1 MSEPVPATY
10 YPDRTCPK
18 CGHEGMYGPET
29 PQRGSGGWSCA
40 QYWQGP
46 WKHDPAAPPVP
57 KAKCWCCARLDP
69 NDPPWRDYSA
79 FLDRKRKIVPD
90 AGIRIGDGVI
100 HPSLFDFQ
108 AELVRWAARKGR
120 AAVFA
125 DTGLG
130 KTRIQI
136 EWARLT
142 GKRTIVLAPLA
153 VAHQTSAEAASIGV
167 DVRYARDQADADAH
181 LESDGCRIT
190 ITNYERLH
198 LFDPARFGAVVLDE
212 SSILKSFSGETKKA
226 LVAGFRDTPFRLA
239 CTATPA
245 PNDLEELC
253 NHADF
258 LGVMRP
264 QEMRSTF
271 FIADS
276 RGEFMRYRLKRHAR
290 DAFFQWLAS
299 WAMAVKR
306 PSDLGFDDGPF
317 NLPGLTI
324 TPHFV
329 DTDYVPEG
337 QLFSTGMKGVTEQST
352 VRRSTMADRVVAA
365 LEVVHAEPDEA
376 WLIWCGLNDEADAM
390 TAGIPGAV
398 NVQGSD
404 APERKAEELLAFA
417 EGHTR
422 VLVTKGSIA
431 AFGMN
436 FQQCAR
442 MVFVGLGYSYE
453 QYYQALRRCHR
464 FGQTRPVEAH
474 IVLSEPERDI
484 YATVL
489 DKERQALELSGGLL
503 EGMRDHGRAQLFN
516 GTSKGD
522 CYEPSRALTLPTWM
536 ERSA

>member
-1 MSEPVPATY
+1 MTTTY
-10 YPDRTCPK
+10 A
-18 CGHEGMYGPET
+18 E
-29 PQRGSGGWSCA
+29 
-40 QYWQGP
+40 
-46 WKHDPAAPPVP
+46 
-57 KAKCWCCARLDP
+57 
-69 NDPPWRDYSA
+69 
-79 FLDRKRKIVPD
+79 FLDRKRKVAPD
-90 AGIRIGDGVI
+90 AGVTINAGDV
-100 HPSLFDFQ
+100 HPSLFPFQ
-108 AELVRWAARKGR
+108 RELVRWAVRKGR

-130 KTRIQI
+130 KTRIQV
-136 EWARLT
+136 EWARALRE
-142 GKRTIVLAPLA
+142 RTLILAPLA
-153 VAHQTSAEAASIGV
+153 VAHQTIAEAAAIGV
-167 DVRYARDQADADAH
+167 EVVYVHNGADEDHLDRQRDRQV
-181 LESDGCRIT
+181 LR

-198 LFDPARFGAVVLDE
+198 LFDPTVFGAVVLDE
-212 SSILKSFSGETKKA
+212 SSILKSFSGTTKKA
-226 LVAGFRDTPFRLA
+226 LVSGFTNTRFRLA

-258 LGVMRP
+258 LGVMKP

-317 NLPGLTI
+317 ELPGLDI
-324 TPHFV
+324 TPHFI
-329 DTDYVPEG
+329 DTDYVPDG
-337 QLFSTGMKGVTEQST
+337 QLFSTGMHGVTEQST
-352 VRRSTMADRVVAA
+352 VRRSTMADRVAAA
-365 LEVVHAEPDEA
+365 LEVVHAEPDKP
-376 WLIWCGLNDEADAM
+376 WLIWCGLNDEAAAM
-390 TAGIPGAV
+390 AAGVPDAV

-404 APERKAEELLAFA
+404 TTERKAAALLDFA
-417 EGHTR
+417 EGRTR
-422 VLVTKGSIA
+422 VLVTKPSLAG
-431 AFGMN
+431 FGMN
-436 FQQCAR
+436 FQRCAR

-484 YATVL
+484 YSTVL
-489 DKERQALELSGGLL
+489 AKERQALELSGGLL
-503 EGMRDHGRAQLFN
+503 EGMRDHGRAQLFA

-522 CYEPSRALTLPTWM
+522 AYEPSQPLTLPTWM
-536 ERSA
+536 ERTA